1 MEMEYE
7 KTRTVDYKFA
17 QLCDEVDRW
26 KYKAEYWKDKYD
38 EEIQRSI
45 QQTNESM
52 EVAKKGVANALMFA
66 LHVQDDENGN
76 LVIPSDSRKKLA
88 EHYK

>member
-1 MEMEYE
+1 MQYE

-17 QLCDEVDRW
+17 ELCDEVDRW
-26 KYKAEYWKDKYD
+26 KDEAEYWKAKYE

-52 EVAKKGVANALMFA
+52 EIAKKGVANTLMFA

-88 EHYK
+88 ENYK

>member
-1 MEMEYE
+1 MKYK

-17 QLCDEVDRW
+17 ELCDEVDRW
-26 KYKAEYWKDKYD
+26 KDEAEYWQNKYD
-38 EEIQRSI
+38 EEVQRSI
-45 QQTNESM
+45 QQSNESM
-52 EVAKKGVANALMFA
+52 EAAKKGVANALMFA

-88 EHYK
+88 ENYK

>member
-1 MEMEYE
+1 MKHE

-17 QLCDEVDRW
+17 ELCDEVDRW
-26 KYKAEYWKDKYD
+26 KDEAEYWKSKYD

-45 QQTNESM
+45 QQSNESM

-88 EHYK
+88 ENYK